1 MISDFGQK
9 KNLQV
14 QSHRK
19 PI

>member
-19 PI
+19 AV